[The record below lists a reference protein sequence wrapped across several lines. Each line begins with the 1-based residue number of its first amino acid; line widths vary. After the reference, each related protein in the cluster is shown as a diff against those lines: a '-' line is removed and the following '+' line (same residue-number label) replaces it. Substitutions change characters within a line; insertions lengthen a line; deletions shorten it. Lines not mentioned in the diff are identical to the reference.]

1 MQIIIVGCGNV
12 GAALTE
18 QLSGEGHDV
27 TVIEQKK
34 DVIQSVVN
42 NFDVMGIVGNGASY
56 MVMRDAGIEYADLM
70 IAVTGNDELNLLC
83 CLIAR
88 KAGHCNTIARVK
100 NPIYKKEISFIKEE
114 LGLSLVVNPE
124 ELAANEAAKL
134 LKFPAATSIETFAGG
149 RAEIVH
155 MTVAE
160 SSRICNKSLREIQGE
175 IKSKVLIAVVQRAD
189 EVSIPNG
196 DFVLRANDELTI
208 VGASRSIAEFF
219 RKIGLPTTR
228 VHSAMI
234 IGGGSTGYYL
244 ADQLISF
251 GIDVKLFERD
261 LDRCKRLSDLLP
273 QALIINADGTDK
285 DALMEEGLVGTEAFV
300 AMTSLDEEN
309 IMLSM
314 YVKSQN
320 PKAKL
325 ITKVHRVNYGEI
337 IGSLQIGSIIY
348 PKNIT
353 AQRIVQ
359 YVRGMSNSMGN
370 NSIEA
375 LYKMNDGRVEAL
387 EFFVPENSPVIGTPL
402 SDMHLK
408 KGVLVS
414 LINRKGEIISPKG
427 SSEIQAEDTV
437 IIITSQ
443 VGLLDIADILE
454 K

>member
-12 GAALTE
+12 GVALTE

-27 TVIEQKK
+27 TVIEERR
-34 DVIQSVVN
+34 DVIQTLVN

-56 MVMRDAGIEYADLM
+56 SVMKDAGIEYADLM

-100 NPIYKKEISFIKEE
+100 NPIYRKEISFIKEE
-114 LGLSLVVNPE
+114 LGLSLIVNPE
-124 ELAANEAAKL
+124 ELAANEAARL
-134 LKFPAATSIETFAGG
+134 LKFPAATKIETFARG

-155 MTVAE
+155 MTVNE
-160 SSRICNKSLREIQGE
+160 DSLICNKSLKEIQSE
-175 IKSKVLIAVVQRAD
+175 IKSKVLIAVVARAD
-189 EVSIPNG
+189 EVFIPQG

-208 VGASRSIAEFF
+208 VGASRNIADFF
-219 RKIGLPTTR
+219 KKIGLPTTR

-244 ADQLISF
+244 AQQLISF
-251 GIDVKLFERD
+251 GIDVKLFDKD
-261 LDRCKRLSDLLP
+261 LERCKKLSELLP
-273 QALIINADGTDK
+273 SALIINADGTDK
-285 DALMEEGLVGTEAFV
+285 DALMEEGLCNTESFIAT
-300 AMTSLDEEN
+300 TSLDEEN

-314 YVKSQN
+314 FVKSKN

-353 AQRIVQ
+353 AQRILQ

-375 LYKMNDGRVEAL
+375 LYKMNDGKVEAL
-387 EFFVPENSPVIGTPL
+387 EFLVTENAKVINIPL
-402 SDMHLK
+402 SEMNLK
-408 KGVLVS
+408 KGILVS
-414 LINRKGEIISPKG
+414 LINRKGEIISPTG
-427 SSEIQAEDTV
+427 QSVIQPGDTV
-437 IIITSQ
+437 VIITSRC
-443 VGLLDIADILE
+443 GLLDINDILA
-454 K
+454 